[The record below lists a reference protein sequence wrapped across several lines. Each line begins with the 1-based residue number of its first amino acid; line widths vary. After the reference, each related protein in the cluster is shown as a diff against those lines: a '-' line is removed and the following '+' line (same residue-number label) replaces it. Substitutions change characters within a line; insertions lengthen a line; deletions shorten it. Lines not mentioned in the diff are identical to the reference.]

1 MVPLDVSILAYKP
14 SFKFLCSSWQ
24 ELKTKAVIAKK
35 VGMTQIFDANGVRSG
50 VTVLEV
56 GPCFVTAL
64 KTVETDGYNAVQIGY
79 GEAKKLSK
87 TQAGQVKKSG
97 AKGNVLREVRT
108 DAVVELSEGEEQGA
122 ALKVGDTLSADLF
135 EVGEKIVVS
144 AVSKGKG
151 FAGTIKRH
159 NFHRGPKTHGSH
171 NYRAPGSIGAG
182 YPQHVFKGIKMAG
195 QMGHEKVTIKN
206 QKIAMVDVENN
217 LIAVV
222 GSVPGPRR
230 GIVMIKGMK

>member
-1 MVPLDVSILAYKP
+1 M
-14 SFKFLCSSWQ
+14 
-24 ELKTKAVIAKK
+24 KALLAKK

-56 GPCFVTAL
+56 GPCVVTAL
-64 KTVETDGYNAVQIGY
+64 KSVETDGYSAVQIGY

-87 TQAGQVKKSG
+87 TQAGQLKKSG
-97 AKGNVLREVRT
+97 AKSTVLREVRN
-108 DAVVELSEGEEQGA
+108 DEIIEVIEGEDQPTQ
-122 ALKVGDTLSADLF
+122 LKIGDKLTAEMF

-144 AVSKGKG
+144 AISKGKG

-159 NFHRGPKTHGSH
+159 NFNTGPKTHGSH

-182 YPQHVFKGIKMAG
+182 YPQHVFKGMKMAG

-230 GIVMIKGMK
+230 GIVMIKGAK

>member
-1 MVPLDVSILAYKP
+1 L
-14 SFKFLCSSWQ
+14 
-24 ELKTKAVIAKK
+24 
-35 VGMTQIFDANGVRSG
+35 G
-50 VTVLEV
+50 
-56 GPCFVTAL
+56 
-64 KTVETDGYNAVQIGY
+64 
-79 GEAKKLSK
+79 
-87 TQAGQVKKSG
+87 
-97 AKGNVLREVRT
+97 
-108 DAVVELSEGEEQGA
+108 
-122 ALKVGDTLSADLF
+122 ADLF
-135 EVGEKIVVS
+135 EAGEKVVVTG
-144 AVSKGKG
+144 VSKGKG

-195 QMGHEKVTIKN
+195 QMGHEQVTIKN

>member
-1 MVPLDVSILAYKP
+1 M
-14 SFKFLCSSWQ
+14 
-24 ELKTKAVIAKK
+24 KAVIAKK

-56 GPCFVTAL
+56 GPCVVTAL
-64 KTVETDGYNAVQIGY
+64 KTTETDGYNAVQIGY
-79 GEAKKLSK
+79 GDAKKLSK

-97 AKGNVLREVRT
+97 AKSNVLREVRT
-108 DAVVELSEGEEQGA
+108 DAVVEVTEGEEQA
-122 ALKVGDTLSADLF
+122 TALKVGDTLSADLF

-144 AVSKGKG
+144 AVSKAKG